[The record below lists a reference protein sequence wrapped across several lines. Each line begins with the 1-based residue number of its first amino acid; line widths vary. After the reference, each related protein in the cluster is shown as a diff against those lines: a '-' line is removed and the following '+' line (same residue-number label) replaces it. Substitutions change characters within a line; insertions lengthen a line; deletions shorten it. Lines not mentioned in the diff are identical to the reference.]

1 MPEQHIQDLLNQFF
15 KGTISAEQQ
24 EQLSLWIEEQKDN
37 AEFGVM
43 MEQAWHEFETE
54 QALTD
59 VHAEN
64 LLQSIMNKVR
74 KDPSQ
79 LYSSGSKP
87 VSKRASIATSRWLQY
102 AAVVIL
108 LFGATLYVW
117 LNQSTEK
124 QIARQSTV
132 KPSSIKRDGY
142 GKNKALLTLAD
153 GSIIELDSAAD
164 GALAQQGA
172 TRIIKLKAGQLAY
185 EGRGNE
191 AGISNLSYNTLSTPR
206 GVQYQ
211 ISLPDGSNVWLNA
224 ASSLRFPA
232 AFQSNER
239 RVELTGEA
247 YFEVARDARRPFFV
261 KTGEMVVQVLGTSFN
276 INGYKNESS
285 INTTLITGS
294 LRVVIGNDSALLKPG
309 QQSIVSADT
318 LPGESISI
326 NRTVDMDDVIA
337 WKNGWFYFEDT
348 ELAMVMRQVERWYD
362 VDVVI
367 KDDLSTARIMARIAR
382 DLPLEKLLHKLEL
395 TGKIRAKKEGNKIII
410 SR

>member
-1 MPEQHIQDLLNQFF
+1 
-15 KGTISAEQQ
+15 
-24 EQLSLWIEEQKDN
+24 
-37 AEFGVM
+37 
-43 MEQAWHEFETE
+43 
-54 QALTD
+54 
-59 VHAEN
+59 
-64 LLQSIMNKVR
+64 
-74 KDPSQ
+74 
-79 LYSSGSKP
+79 
-87 VSKRASIATSRWLQY
+87 
-102 AAVVIL
+102 
-108 LFGATLYVW
+108 
-117 LNQSTEK
+117 
-124 QIARQSTV
+124 
-132 KPSSIKRDGY
+132 
-142 GKNKALLTLAD
+142 
-153 GSIIELDSAAD
+153 
-164 GALAQQGA
+164 
-172 TRIIKLKAGQLAY
+172 
-185 EGRGNE
+185 
-191 AGISNLSYNTLSTPR
+191 
-206 GVQYQ
+206 VQYQ

-294 LRVVIGNDSALLKPG
+294 LRVVIGNDSALLTPR

-318 LPGESISI
+318 LPGESIVI